1 MEGMGIRI
9 NTLFPFFPFWRF
21 NVADLFF
28 DRILW
33 NSFLSIMEI
42 NKDKIVA
49 VVKKVVTNKY
59 LLTCI
64 VAVLWFLLFDSHTLV
79 DYYQL
84 SITQNRIEREIAY
97 YKELSIDSQEKMH
110 QLESDM
116 SSLEKFAREQFLMK
130 RADEEIFLFEE

>member
-1 MEGMGIRI
+1 
-9 NTLFPFFPFWRF
+9 
-21 NVADLFF
+21 
-28 DRILW
+28 
-33 NSFLSIMEI
+33 MEI

-49 VVKKVVTNKY
+49 IVKKVVTNKY

>member
-1 MEGMGIRI
+1 
-9 NTLFPFFPFWRF
+9 
-21 NVADLFF
+21 
-28 DRILW
+28 
-33 NSFLSIMEI
+33 MEI
-42 NKDKIVA
+42 NKEKIITVA
-49 VVKKVVTNKY
+49 KKIVTNKY

-64 VAVLWFLLFDSHTLV
+64 VAILWFLLFDSHTLV

-84 SITQNRIEREIAY
+84 TITQNRIEKEISY

-130 RADEEIFLFEE
+130 KSNEDIFLFEE

>member
-1 MEGMGIRI
+1 
-9 NTLFPFFPFWRF
+9 
-21 NVADLFF
+21 
-28 DRILW
+28 
-33 NSFLSIMEI
+33 MEI